1 MSETPRSFRPGELQ
15 GADQRAGDA
24 ELAASLAMARELE
37 ASRGGDAIAPSAG
50 FTDRVMS
57 AVALEPPPRPAGF
70 LAAFRAR
77 PGLAGLTA
85 SVREAWAVVGAG
97 PGLPMRARGLALTY
111 VFAVAVIG
119 ASLTGVAA
127 YGAAGALGLLDGDAS
142 PSPSVQES
150 TPPSTPTPP
159 ALTPTPE
166 PLVSPS
172 PTPEPTKS
180 LEPAESPEPDGSNEP
195 EESDD
200 HGGESPA
207 ATDDDESSPEPSLD
221 DDDDSPEPSDTP
233 RPSGTPKPSQ
243 TPN

>member
-1 MSETPRSFRPGELQ
+1 MSQTPRSFRPGELE

-50 FTDRVMS
+50 FTDRVMN
-57 AVALEPPPRPAGF
+57 AIALEPLPRPAGF
-70 LAAFRAR
+70 LAALRAR

-97 PGLPMRARGLALTY
+97 PGLPMRARGLALAY

-119 ASLTGVAA
+119 TSLTGVAA
-127 YGAAGALGLLDGDAS
+127 YGAAGVLGLLDGDAS
-142 PSPSVQES
+142 PTPSVQES
-150 TPPSTPTPP
+150 TAPSTPP
-159 ALTPTPE
+159 APTRTPE
-166 PLVSPS
+166 PTVSPS
-172 PTPEPTKS
+172 PTPEPTES
-180 LEPAESPEPDGSNEP
+180 VEPTESSEPDGSNEP

-200 HGGESPA
+200 HGGESPDA
-207 ATDDDESSPEPSLD
+207 SDDNESSPEPSLDD

-233 RPSGTPKPSQ
+233 RPSDTPKPSQ